1 MMRFNQLPIGEQFEF
16 QNERYSKA
24 SPLIAVNL
32 ESNQQ
37 RMIPRSALV
46 APLSASASKAAA
58 EETDKPLDARKVAAA
73 FEQYHQEC
81 LLWLAQEDKTTEEL
95 RERLELA
102 RQQFLAQCGIS

>member
-32 ESNQQ
+32 VSNQQ

-46 APLSASASKAAA
+46 APLSENTSKSVAT
-58 EETDKPLDARKVAAA
+58 ETDKTLDARKVAAA
-73 FEQYHQEC
+73 FELYHQEC
-81 LLWLAQEDKTTEEL
+81 LLWLQQEEKSPEAL

-102 RQQFLAQCGIS
+102 RKQFLSQCGIS